1 MILSNLSIIF
11 ASSFMNLFPQ
21 TNPYR
26 NSFTINSF
34 PNELNDYLQKTAIP
48 KLIINYILI
57 GVGILVLAHLF
68 FTIPATCFS

>member
-11 ASSFMNLFPQ
+11 ASSFMNLFPR

-26 NSFTINSF
+26 NSFAINSF

-57 GVGILVLAHLF
+57 ELSTLVLGHLF
-68 FTIPATCFS
+68 FTIPVTCFS

>member
-11 ASSFMNLFPQ
+11 ASSFMNLFPR

-26 NSFTINSF
+26 NSFAINSF

-57 GVGILVLAHLF
+57 
-68 FTIPATCFS
+68 